1 MHDRDGRIQQ
11 SFESVTSALHAVS
24 DQGGDDLTY
33 VEHYPPR
40 RASTF
45 SNVHG
50 AQVCRI
56 GDNGEDLTLKTDW
69 GAMIVFGFAGFTAS
83 LSKRM
88 TGEKLGISMIPPLWF
103 PVKARGI
110 REGWQ
115 LPRLKE
121 VIYI

>member
-1 MHDRDGRIQQ
+1 MHDRYGKIQQ

-56 GDNGEDLTLKTDW
+56 GEDGEDFTLKTDR
-69 GAMIVFGFAGFTAS
+69 GAIVVFGFASFAAG

-88 TGEKLGISMIPPLWF
+88 TGEKLEVRIIPPICF
-103 PVKARGI
+103 V
-110 REGWQ
+110 
-115 LPRLKE
+115 
-121 VIYI
+121 

>member
-1 MHDRDGRIQQ
+1 MHDIYGKIQQ
-11 SFESVTSALHAVS
+11 SFKTVTSALHAVS
-24 DQGGDDLTY
+24 DWVGDDLTY

-56 GDNGEDLTLKTDW
+56 GDNGEDFTLKTDW
-69 GAMIVFGFAGFTAS
+69 GAMVVFGFAGFTAG

-88 TGEKLGISMIPPLWF
+88 TGEKLGVSPLWF
-103 PVKARGI
+103 PVKARVS